1 MTHASPHA
9 ASAANR
15 GILRKIA
22 ILLVSEIIAFPSS
35 VRCASTCLAQVDFVL
50 RSTILR
56 GKCKIAKLMCAQK
69 PHRGCLHNAHIRPE
83 GEGKP
88 FRPYGAP
95 SWRRQ
100 GKAPPA
106 GKKSPLKKA
115 ISKFGVRAQH
125 TVLVRMMH
133 ASP

>member
-1 MTHASPHA
+1 
-9 ASAANR
+9 
-15 GILRKIA
+15 
-22 ILLVSEIIAFPSS
+22 
-35 VRCASTCLAQVDFVL
+35 
-50 RSTILR
+50 
-56 GKCKIAKLMCAQK
+56 MCAQK